1 MSSSLIEKV
10 DSLARELRLSRNE
23 LPSAAVQESVERD
36 ETRVMMAALRDA
48 AAARLIALGD
58 ISR

>member
-1 MSSSLIEKV
+1 MSSSPNEKV
-10 DSLARELRLSRNE
+10 DSLARELKYSRNE

-36 ETRVMMAALRDA
+36 ETRVMMAALKDA
-48 AAARLIALGD
+48 VAARLIALGD